1 MFCKISLFF
10 VSLAALVALEW
21 SLPSVPSHVFLQI
34 TRSSASIVALVTFER
49 LFSCVHGHY
58 VNFQSASSD
67 ARILAT
73 RASLWLF
80 TRVHFLVSL
89 QVAFYCCF
97 VFTLIAIV
105 QFPPSV
111 RIDVPFEVGGIITR
125 IVTLIAFVQFF
136 PGVPLDMPFEGGR
149 QVA

>member
-1 MFCKISLFF
+1 MACETPLLFESF
-10 VSLAALVALEW
+10 ITLVALEW

-67 ARILAT
+67 ARIRAP

-80 TRVHFLVSL
+80 TRVRFLVSL
-89 QVAFYCCF
+89 QVACYCCF

-111 RIDVPFEVGGIITR
+111 RIDVPFEVGR
-125 IVTLIAFVQFF
+125 IVKRKVALIAFV
-136 PGVPLDMPFEGGR
+136 
-149 QVA
+149 